1 MSRRQA
7 APKPEELIKNLDDK
21 VASIKAEIENIIEEL
36 KNDVTAKG
44 SEIEEN
50 KKVHEE
56 SLIEHNQSLEQI
68 KKEKCLITVSFVPYI
83 HLLVFSILVTFDL
96 SFASTKT
103 K

>member
-21 VASIKAEIENIIEEL
+21 VASIKEEIENIIEEL

-50 KKVHEE
+50 KKIHEE
-56 SLIEHNQSLEQI
+56 GLAELNKSLE
-68 KKEKCLITVSFVPYI
+68 KLKEEFK
-83 HLLVFSILVTFDL
+83 DDGW
-96 SFASTKT
+96 
-103 K
+103 

>member
-21 VASIKAEIENIIEEL
+21 VASIKEEIENIIEEL

-50 KKVHEE
+50 KKIHEE
-56 SLIEHNQSLEQI
+56 GLAELNKSLE
-68 KKEKCLITVSFVPYI
+68 KLKEEFK
-83 HLLVFSILVTFDL
+83 DDG
-96 SFASTKT
+96 
-103 K
+103 

>member
-21 VASIKAEIENIIEEL
+21 VASIKEEIENIIEEL

-50 KKVHEE
+50 KKIHEE
-56 SLIEHNQSLEQI
+56 GLAELNQSLEKI
-68 KKEKCLITVSFVPYI
+68 KEEFTIYAKCS
-83 HLLVFSILVTFDL
+83 
-96 SFASTKT
+96 
-103 K
+103 

>member
-21 VASIKAEIENIIEEL
+21 VASIKEEIENIIEEL

-50 KKVHEE
+50 KKIHEE
-56 SLIEHNQSLEQI
+56 GLAELNQSLD
-68 KKEKCLITVSFVPYI
+68 KLKEEFKDDGY
-83 HLLVFSILVTFDL
+83 
-96 SFASTKT
+96 
-103 K
+103 